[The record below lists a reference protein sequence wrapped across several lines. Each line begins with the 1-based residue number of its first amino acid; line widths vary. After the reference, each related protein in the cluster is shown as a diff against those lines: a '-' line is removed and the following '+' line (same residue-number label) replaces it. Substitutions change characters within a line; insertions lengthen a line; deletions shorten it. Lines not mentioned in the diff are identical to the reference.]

1 MKKLKL
7 LFATA
12 LATLF
17 VAFGVSPVVAYADE
31 GVEMPENSVEM
42 ETSEEV
48 IEETESVE
56 NEGVFEQKTYVWEED
71 GNKLELTL
79 LNETT
84 AEGKLY
90 VYGTYSATVNF
101 LYTYIES
108 DVIELHFPDDSY
120 FESYRLHPNGYL
132 IEYDDGV
139 YIPPDIDDSE
149 EEEKTKLTYEDILA
163 ITGEIMEQEGFKNKW
178 DKALF
183 HIETAASEKNVELLI
198 VLVLI
203 VIILFVGYIAV
214 KFGIWKVKHKNDT
227 TSKDVKDIK
236 QASGQQTTA
245 INTLIDEE
253 EKLTKEVHNANTEA
267 TTREKALA
275 ESIEKQN
282 VAIRCFIRGTKIE
295 QSLKEEAFRALN
307 ESNDC
312 CDKAKK

>member
-31 GVEMPENSVEM
+31 GVETPEISVEM

-56 NEGVFEQKTYVWEED
+56 NTPVETPKTEE
-71 GNKLELTL
+71 KT
-79 LNETT
+79 
-84 AEGKLY
+84 
-90 VYGTYSATVNF
+90 S
-101 LYTYIES
+101 
-108 DVIELHFPDDSY
+108 
-120 FESYRLHPNGYL
+120 
-132 IEYDDGV
+132 
-139 YIPPDIDDSE
+139 
-149 EEEKTKLTYEDILA
+149 EKTKLTYEDILA

-178 DKALF
+178 DKALY

-214 KFGIWKVKHKNDT
+214 KFGIWKVRHKNDT

-245 INTLIDEE
+245 INGLIDEG
-253 EKLTKEVHNANTEA
+253 EKLEKVSTDAVE
-267 TTREKALA
+267 REKNLA
-275 ESIEKQN
+275 KSITLQN
-282 VAIRCFIRGTKIE
+282 TAIRCLIHGTNIK
-295 QSLKEEAFRALN
+295 QVLKDEAYRALN
-307 ESNDC
+307 ESDEC

>member
-7 LFATA
+7 LIVTA
-12 LATLF
+12 FATLF
-17 VAFGVSPVVAYADE
+17 VAFGVSPVVAFAE
-31 GVEMPENSVEM
+31 ESVETPKISVEI

-56 NEGVFEQKTYVWEED
+56 NTPIETPKT
-71 GNKLELTL
+71 
-79 LNETT
+79 
-84 AEGKLY
+84 
-90 VYGTYSATVNF
+90 
-101 LYTYIES
+101 
-108 DVIELHFPDDSY
+108 
-120 FESYRLHPNGYL
+120 
-132 IEYDDGV
+132 
-139 YIPPDIDDSE
+139 

-198 VLVLI
+198 ILVLI
-203 VIILFVGYIAV
+203 VIILFVVYIAV
-214 KFGIWKVKHKNDT
+214 KFGIWKVKRKNDT

-253 EKLTKEVHNANTEA
+253 EKLTNEVHNANTEA
-267 TTREKALA
+267 TMREKALA
-275 ESIEKQN
+275 DSIEKQN

-295 QSLKEEAFRALN
+295 QALKDEAYRALN
-307 ESNDC
+307 ESDEC

>member
-31 GVEMPENSVEM
+31 GVETPEISVEM

-56 NEGVFEQKTYVWEED
+56 NTTVETPKT
-71 GNKLELTL
+71 
-79 LNETT
+79 
-84 AEGKLY
+84 
-90 VYGTYSATVNF
+90 
-101 LYTYIES
+101 
-108 DVIELHFPDDSY
+108 
-120 FESYRLHPNGYL
+120 
-132 IEYDDGV
+132 
-139 YIPPDIDDSE
+139 E
-149 EEEKTKLTYEDILA
+149 EETSEKTKLTYEDILA

-178 DKALF
+178 DKALY

-203 VIILFVGYIAV
+203 VIILLVVYIAV
-214 KFGIWKVKHKNDT
+214 KFGIWKVRHINDT

-253 EKLTKEVHNANTEA
+253 EKLTNEVHNANTET

-295 QSLKEEAFRALN
+295 QSLKEESFRALN